1 MNMQKPAAN
10 QRRAAREARNRKL
23 RLALAVCVMAMLF
36 VQITFAAQLHA
47 KAKEIALVEAQIHE
61 LEGQKESLQVYLS
74 MYQSIDRIRT
84 RAEQLGMRLPD
95 ETQIRVVSGPGAAAD
110 TFAQT
115 AENTA
120 VETSMR

>member
-1 MNMQKPAAN
+1 MNMQKAAAN
-10 QRRAAREARNRKL
+10 RRRAAQEARSRRF
-23 RLALAVCVMAMLF
+23 RLALAICVIAFLF
-36 VQITFAAQLHA
+36 AQITFAAQLHG
-47 KAKEIALVEAQIHE
+47 KAKQIARVDAQIHE
-61 LEGQKESLQVYLS
+61 LEGQRENLQVYLS

-95 ETQIRVVSGPGAAAD
+95 ETQIRVVSVPGTAEDAL
-110 TFAQT
+110 AQT